1 MIETDPDPSE
11 RTLYACLEC
20 GTGVENP
27 EHDGGCPSCGGLLR
41 NTTVAH
47 D

>member
-1 MIETDPDPSE
+1 MIETDPDPIE
-11 RTLYACLEC
+11 RTLYACLAC
-20 GTGVENP
+20 GTGIDNP
-27 EHDGGCPSCGGLLR
+27 DSSECPNCGGFLR